1 MLKRHPM
8 EKRQLGRTDLW
19 VSKLCLGTMTW
30 GEQNSEAEAF
40 AQMDAAVEAGINF
53 FDTAEMYAV
62 PPTQK
67 SYGTTETIIGNW
79 FRARPGARQKLVLAS
94 KVCGR
99 AGVETH
105 GYVRGGPR
113 LTRAQI
119 LEAVDGSLR
128 RLQTDYLDLYQ
139 LHWPDRTT
147 NYFGKLGYRQREES
161 DTAPLEES
169 LAALGEIVKA
179 GKARHVGLSNET
191 PWGAMRYLHL
201 SERHGL
207 PRPVSI
213 QNPYSLLNRSFEIGL
228 AEVAHREQL
237 GLLAYSPLAFGT
249 LTGKYL
255 NGAQPEGARI
265 TRWSRFSRYVNPEAQ
280 KATAA
285 YVALAREHGWSPAQ
299 LALTFV
305 NEQPF
310 VTSNIIG
317 ATSLSQLEEN
327 IATAT
332 LKLTPA
338 LRSAIEAI
346 HTSQP
351 NPAP

>member
-1 MLKRHPM
+1 M

-19 VSKLCLGTMTW
+19 VSKICLGTMTW
-30 GEQNSEAEAF
+30 GEQNSQADGF
-40 AQMDAAVEAGINF
+40 AQMDAALEAGINF

-62 PPTQK
+62 PPTAK

-79 FRARPGARQKLVLAS
+79 FQARPGMRDKIVLAS

-99 AGVETH
+99 AGESH
-105 GYVRGGPR
+105 RFVRNGPR
-113 LTRAQI
+113 LNRAQV
-119 LEAVDGSLR
+119 LEAVDSSLR

-139 LHWPDRTT
+139 VHWPERST
-147 NYFGKLGYRQREES
+147 NYFGKLGYRHVDES
-161 DTAPLEES
+161 DIASIEET
-169 LAALGEIVKA
+169 LGALGEIVKA
-179 GKARHVGLSNET
+179 GKARHVGISNET
-191 PWGAMRYLHL
+191 PWGAMRYLQLAELHA
-201 SERHGL
+201 L

-237 GLLAYSPLAFGT
+237 SLLAYSPLAFGT
-249 LTGKYL
+249 LSGKYL

-265 TRWSRFSRYVNPEAQ
+265 TRWKRFSRYLSPEAQ

-299 LALTFV
+299 LALAFV
-305 NEQPF
+305 NEQAF
-310 VTSNIIG
+310 VASNIIG
-317 ATSLSQLEEN
+317 ASSLEQLREN
-327 IATAT
+327 IGSAALT
-332 LKLTPA
+332 LNPE
-338 LRSAIEAI
+338 LRTAIEAI